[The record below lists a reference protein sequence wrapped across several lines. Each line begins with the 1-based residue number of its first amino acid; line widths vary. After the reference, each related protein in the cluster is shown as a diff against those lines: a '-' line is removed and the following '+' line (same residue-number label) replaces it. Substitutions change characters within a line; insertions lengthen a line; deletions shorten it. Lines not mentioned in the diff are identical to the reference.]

1 MEIIRTESLTKR
13 YKDFTAVNNISIHVK
28 PGEIYGFLGL
38 NGAGKT
44 TAIRMLLGMVKPS
57 VGHFKLFGKD
67 FNTGKTD
74 WNDVGYLVETPHAYP
89 NLSVLDNLKIFARL
103 RGLEFSAIEQ
113 VIEKLQL
120 GIYREKTAGKL
131 SLGNQQ
137 RLGIAKA
144 LMHQPKLLILD
155 EPINGLD
162 PQGIVEV
169 RELLKTL
176 AQNGTTIFL
185 SSHILSE
192 ISRLAT
198 RIGIIHEGKLIREL
212 YAEELEK
219 QLIHKLLIRT
229 SQNMEALVIL
239 KEAGYNDGSIVQDTI
254 EIYDPKSLQHPEKIS
269 ALLAKNKY
277 PPMQLYTFI
286 EDLEHYFLRIIH
298 SAKE

>member
-57 VGHFKLFGKD
+57 AGHFKLFGKD

-254 EIYDPKSLQHPEKIS
+254 EIYDPKALQHPEKIS